1 MKRRDVLTGAGA
13 LAVAGC
19 AENQTADCEAGSQ
32 ESFSWKMVTT
42 WPPNFPGMGS
52 GVARMAKQIEQASA
66 GRLKIKVYA
75 AGELVPAMEVFD
87 TVSRG
92 TVEMGHGAAY
102 YWKGKSEAAQFFTA
116 IPFGMTAMEMNGW
129 LYFGGGL
136 ELYRE
141 LYGQFSLV
149 PFPAGNTGVQMG
161 GWFNREI
168 NSINDLQG
176 LVMRIP
182 GFGGAVLERAGGT
195 PVTLPGGEIFTSL
208 QTGAIDATEWVG
220 PYNDMVMGL
229 QDAAKYYYYPG
240 WQEPGPSLECIVN
253 QDAWAKLPA
262 DLQGIV
268 ELACSALN
276 DQMTAEFTARNAEY
290 LAELEQDA
298 SVQIREFPAEVLAQL
313 RTYSNELVAELI
325 ERDESAAKIF
335 ASFSAYKKKAQR
347 WSQLSEQAYL
357 NARSDQAI

>member
-1 MKRRDVLTGAGA
+1 MTVTFA

-19 AENQTADCEAGSQ
+19 ASDKTCDESAGQQ

-42 WPPNFPGMGS
+42 WPPNFPGMGT
-52 GVARMAKQIEQASA
+52 GVTRMAEQIERASN
-66 GRLKIKVYA
+66 GRLKIRIYA

-92 TVEMGHGAAY
+92 TVQMGHGAAY

-116 IPFGMTAMEMNGW
+116 IPFGMTVMEMNGW

-141 LYGQFSLV
+141 LYSNFDLV

-168 NSINDLQG
+168 NSIADLKG

-182 GFGGAVLERAGGT
+182 GLGGAVLERAGGT

-220 PYNDMVMGL
+220 PYNDMIMGL
-229 QDAAKYYYYPG
+229 QDAARYYYYPG
-240 WQEPGPSLECIVN
+240 WQEPGPTLECLIN
-253 QDAWAKLPA
+253 KEAWASLPP
-262 DLQGIV
+262 DLQMIV
-268 ELACSALN
+268 ELACAALN
-276 DQMTAEFTARNAEY
+276 DQMTAEFSARNAEY
-290 LAELEQDA
+290 LAELEQNSA
-298 SVQIREFPAEVLAQL
+298 TEIRRFPDDVLATL
-313 RTYSNELVAELI
+313 RVYADELIAELV
-325 ERDESAAKIF
+325 ERDAAAAKIYK
-335 ASFSAYKKKAQR
+335 SFSAYKSKAVR
-347 WSQLSEQAYL
+347 WTALSEQAFL
-357 NARSDQAI
+357 NARSD